1 MMTKA
6 CIYIMFTFT
15 LHSLSFGTP
24 QPIHFSLVLKFAD
37 EIYGD
42 SQQSCPIIQ
51 KKNKMRKILQEQ
63 KK

>member
-24 QPIHFSLVLKFAD
+24 QPIHFSLNLPN